1 MILELKH
8 GTMLYHGSYCEVRTP
23 DISKCRQYKD
33 FGRGFYLTT
42 DLNQAKKF
50 AQISHRKAV
59 ENGLTTNMDKYV
71 SCFEY
76 TDDPELNIKI
86 FETAD
91 IEWLHCV
98 VAHRRKKLFTDI
110 TETMR
115 HIDVIGGKI
124 ANDDTNMTITAYIIG
139 TFGQPGTSQA
149 DNLCISLLL
158 PERLKDQYCFRTQ
171 AALNTLAFRRCIKL

>member
-1 MILELKH
+1 MILDLKH
-8 GTMLYHGSYCEVRTP
+8 GTTLYHGSYCEVHTP

-33 FGRGFYLTT
+33 FGRRFYLTT

-59 ENGLTTNMDKYV
+59 ENGLTIDMDKYV

-76 TDDPELNIKI
+76 THDSVLNVKI

-91 IEWLHCV
+91 AEWLHCV
-98 VAHRRKKLFTDI
+98 VAHRRKKLFTDV

-115 HIDVIGGKI
+115 YIDIIGGKI

-158 PERLKDQYCFRTQ
+158 PERLKDQYCFRTH
-171 AALNTLAFRRCIKL
+171 AALNALTFRRCIKL